1 MIPIRLLAVL
11 CFFAASAPLRAQD
24 AAAGADVARKHCS
37 GCHQTQEQPRPIL
50 GFAPAFV
57 KIADTKGMTQTSI
70 EVFLKTP
77 HEVMPNYV
85 LSEREISD
93 VAAYIASLRSKASPR
108 HK

>member
-24 AAAGADVARKHCS
+24 AVAGADVARKHCS

-57 KIADTKGMTQTSI
+57 KIANTKGMTQTSI

>member
-24 AAAGADVARKHCS
+24 AAAGAGVARKHCS

>member
-11 CFFAASAPLRAQD
+11 CFFAASSPLRAQD

-37 GCHQTQEQPRPIL
+37 GCHQTEERPRPII
-50 GFAPAFV
+50 GFAPAFA
-57 KIADTKGMTQTSI
+57 KIANTKGMTQTSI

-93 VAAYIASLRSKASPR
+93 VAAYIAGLRSEPSPR

>member
-1 MIPIRLLAVL
+1 MLFSGIP
-11 CFFAASAPLRAQD
+11 PLKAQD

-37 GCHQTQEQPRPIL
+37 GCHQTEEQPRPIL
-50 GFAPAFV
+50 GFAPAFA
-57 KIADTKGMTQTSI
+57 KIANTKGMTQTSI

-93 VAAYIASLRSKASPR
+93 VAAYIASLRSEPSPR